1 MRLRASETS
10 MALTYLLEATVLVSH
25 IGGLLFLIFT
35 SLGMVKV
42 WQERWALIILLS
54 HSRVVELQ
62 IIEGEEGN
70 LEFLWECNHG

>member
-1 MRLRASETS
+1 

>member
-1 MRLRASETS
+1 

-42 WQERWALIILLS
+42 WQERWVLIILLS

>member
-1 MRLRASETS
+1 

-35 SLGMVKV
+35 FLGMAKV